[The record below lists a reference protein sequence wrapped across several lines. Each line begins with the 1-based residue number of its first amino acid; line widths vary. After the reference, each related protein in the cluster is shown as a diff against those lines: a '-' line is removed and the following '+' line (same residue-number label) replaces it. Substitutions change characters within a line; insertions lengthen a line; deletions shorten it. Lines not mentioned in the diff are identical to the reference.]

1 MKDSIKKVKRQA
13 TKGEK
18 MFKNYPSQGCH
29 LEYRK
34 GL

>member
-18 MFKNYPSQGCH
+18 MFKNYLSQDCH
-29 LEYRK
+29 LEYIK